1 MNNAVG
7 MFNGVQGLQGQKLN
21 IDNADVF
28 LLQKGL
34 VKRTRAVVGGC
45 LLAVVEFKT
54 YPVKSRDP
62 FPSLKIR
69 ETVLASSLPFT
80 LQNAG
85 KKKKLYLSN

>member
-7 MFNGVQGLQGQKLN
+7 MFNRVQGLQGQKLN

-34 VKRTRAVVGGC
+34 VKRTRAVVGGR

-54 YPVKSRDP
+54 YPVKSRD
-62 FPSLKIR
+62 PSLKIR

>member
-7 MFNGVQGLQGQKLN
+7 MFNRVQGLQGQKLN

-28 LLQKGL
+28 LFQKGL
-34 VKRTRAVVGGC
+34 VKRTRAVVGGR
-45 LLAVVEFKT
+45 LLDVVEFKT

-85 KKKKLYLSN
+85 KKKKKYT